1 MGCGG
6 SKPQAPPSVTPT
18 PSAPDSAAVVAPVV
32 AAPAAASATAPS
44 TAAAAPAPPSAD
56 DAAKLA
62 ALHKRLET
70 LREWSAGADSRLDAV
85 EAAIEAVGP
94 SGEPNGAKPTLA
106 AAAAAAEE
114 VAKSPR
120 AVVRRES
127 AFGRDFAL
135 SPEQAQDVFVLQEN
149 FPQSPTHKILQ
160 AYNDS
165 KCDIIASIDTL
176 TQEADA

>member
-1 MGCGG
+1 
-6 SKPQAPPSVTPT
+6 
-18 PSAPDSAAVVAPVV
+18 VAPVV
-32 AAPAAASATAPS
+32 AVLAAASATAPS
-44 TAAAAPAPPSAD
+44 MAAAAPAPPSAD

-62 ALHKRLET
+62 ALHKRLEK
-70 LREWSAGADSRLDAV
+70 LREWSVGADSRLDAV
-85 EAAIEAVGP
+85 EAAIEAAGA

-106 AAAAAAEE
+106 AAAAAEE
-114 VAKSPR
+114 VAESPR

-135 SPEQAQDVFVLQEN
+135 SPEQAQDMFVLQEH

-176 TQEADA
+176 AQEADA